1 MPHTNQRRLQV
12 LETRKFFIL
21 VFSLLKNANDGR
33 PWLEMIFDQ
42 HVSHGRN
49 DNTICTEKI

>member
-49 DNTICTEKI
+49 NNTICTEKI